1 MPAGGRK
8 EGTGSCGLLT
18 RAAAG
23 AARNIVTAAVC
34 RGLAPHAAAPLL
46 YRWPQII
53 SQISSYYSRYKFN

>member
-23 AARNIVTAAVC
+23 RRAISWTAVC

-46 YRWPQII
+46 YRRPQII
-53 SQISSYYSRYKFN
+53 SQISSYYSLYKFN